1 LRLYPQYKFSRK
13 RLLPTQFPKAL
24 IIHLA
29 RTFTAITA
37 MEIAISHSIILA
49 AMILA
54 QASFVFAVTAELNAN
69 ETNRN
74 HM

>member
-1 LRLYPQYKFSRK
+1 
-13 RLLPTQFPKAL
+13 
-24 IIHLA
+24 
-29 RTFTAITA
+29 